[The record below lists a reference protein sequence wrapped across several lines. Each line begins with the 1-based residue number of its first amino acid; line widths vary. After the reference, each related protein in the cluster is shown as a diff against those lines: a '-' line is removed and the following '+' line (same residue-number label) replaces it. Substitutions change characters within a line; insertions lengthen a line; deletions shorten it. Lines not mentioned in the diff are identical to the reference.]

1 MLGRTITDP
10 EGIEGT
16 PETIQ
21 GLGLLDV
28 ETRLAASKSLERVSG
43 RAVEQSFSG
52 YEMHVGITTGPDC
65 ARPFA
70 ELDSGRSDG
79 AISADGRISGTYVH
93 GLFASTDLRRAMM
106 ATIGGQSAR
115 ENYDSSVNQA
125 LDEIAAQLEE
135 HTDIGAMIAIATG
148 Q

>member
-1 MLGRTITDP
+1 
-10 EGIEGT
+10 
-16 PETIQ
+16 
-21 GLGLLDV
+21 
-28 ETRLAASKSLERVSG
+28 
-43 RAVEQSFSG
+43 
-52 YEMHVGITTGPDC
+52 
-65 ARPFA
+65 
-70 ELDSGRSDG
+70 
-79 AISADGRISGTYVH
+79 
-93 GLFASTDLRRAMM
+93 MM